1 MKLFSRRFKGY
12 LTILLIFFLFS
23 YALLNYV
30 NISNGGL
37 SNNNNNNNNNGKNNK
52 KPSDT
57 NKQVDD
63 LEFVKKVLRNTNE
76 SVKLD
81 QQQQQQEPQEV
92 KKDNDDNSNN
102 EVKR

>member
-37 SNNNNNNNNNGKNNK
+37 SNNNNNNNNGKNNK

-81 QQQQQQEPQEV
+81 QQQQQQEPKEV